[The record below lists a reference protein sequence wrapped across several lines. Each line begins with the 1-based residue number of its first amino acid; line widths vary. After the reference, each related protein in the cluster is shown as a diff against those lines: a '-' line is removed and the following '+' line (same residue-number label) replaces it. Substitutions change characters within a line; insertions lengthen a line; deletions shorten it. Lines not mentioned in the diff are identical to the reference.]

1 MNVLLFAGRFEV
13 RGSSKY
19 TLRLAQHL
27 REHAVA
33 TRVVCSDAAQ
43 VDWST
48 RSEILLAEYPY
59 LGLPVWG
66 RVVMDLIR
74 RDLDDVPPDLI
85 HIQTR
90 RVLAQGLWLARR
102 LDRPAVLT
110 VHDYLGPRE
119 RLRLDR
125 GRVRRIIAVSE
136 AVKSD
141 LIEREGFPDEF
152 VTVIHSGVDV
162 PEIVDAPPVLDPGHT
177 PVVGTAGPLEAVKGL
192 PFFLGA
198 AAKVLAARGNVEF
211 LVAGAGPE
219 ESSLRRLARELG
231 ITEHVTFIPKLFDFS
246 QSLEAM
252 DIYCLPS
259 LRQGLGTVMLEAM
272 ARARPVIA
280 AGVGGVY
287 SAIRDN
293 ETGLVVPPSDSG
305 RLAERIIELLDDPV
319 RARAV
324 GEAGRQLVRE
334 EFGVGRMVERTA
346 ELYRDA
352 CAVPVAATA

>member
-19 TLRLAQHL
+19 TLRLGQHL
-27 REHAVA
+27 GEHGVTAA
-33 TRVVCSDAAQ
+33 VVCSDAEQ
-43 VDWST
+43 VDSGT
-48 RSEILLAEYPY
+48 RSGLTLWEYPH

-74 RDLDDVPPDLI
+74 RDFDEAPLDLI

-90 RVLAQGLWLARR
+90 SVLSQGLWLARR
-102 LDRPAVLT
+102 LERPAVLT
-110 VHDYLGPRE
+110 VHDYLNPRE
-119 RLRLDR
+119 RLRVDR
-125 GRVRRIIAVSE
+125 TCVRQIIAVSE
-136 AVKSD
+136 AVKAD
-141 LIEREGFPDEF
+141 LIEREGFPDDY
-152 VTVIHSGVDV
+152 VTAIHSGVDV
-162 PEIVDAPPVLDPGHT
+162 PEIVEAPPVLDPGHT

-198 AAKVLAARGNVEF
+198 AAKVLAVRQNIEF
-211 LVAGAGPE
+211 LIAGAGPE
-219 ESSLRRLARELG
+219 ERSLRRLARELG
-231 ITEHVTFIPKLFDFS
+231 ITSKVTFIPKLYDFS

-280 AGVGGVY
+280 TGVGGVY

-293 ETGLVVPPSDSG
+293 ETGLVVPPSESG
-305 RLAERIIELLDDPV
+305 RLAERILELLDDPL
-319 RARAV
+319 RARAI
-324 GEAGRQLVRE
+324 GEAGRRLVRE
-334 EFGVGRMVERTA
+334 EFGVGKMVERTA
-346 ELYRDA
+346 ELYR
-352 CAVPVAATA
+352 AVCGVEVVA